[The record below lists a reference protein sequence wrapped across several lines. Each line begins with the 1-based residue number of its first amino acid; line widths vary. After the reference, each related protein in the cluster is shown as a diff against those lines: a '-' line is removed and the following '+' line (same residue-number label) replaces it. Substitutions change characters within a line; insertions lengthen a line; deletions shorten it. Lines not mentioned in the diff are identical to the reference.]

1 MRAAGAV
8 RRRAPPDHAA
18 VLPRNDL
25 SELERDSRL
34 PDARRAE
41 HGDEVT
47 PALVDDALPGAR
59 QNSELT
65 VTADEGDSRD
75 WPLADPRDRANGEP
89 GLDGRVLALR
99 EDRLRGP
106 ELDRAAG
113 PYVRLLADEHSA
125 DRRGGLQPGRGVDD
139 VPGDKGLAMFGA
151 RIEGHQRLARV
162 HRDAE
167 LQPFVLGPV
176 PDGERGP
183 HRALGVVAVG
193 DRRAEDAHDGIADEL
208 LDAPAVAL
216 ELSPN
221 ALVVGNE
228 ERPHVLR
235 VELLGAGGE
244 PDEIDE
250 QHGDDSPFLPG
261 RGGSG
266 EGCAAGVAEL
276 RPVRV
281 LLSAA
286 WAGEHER

>member
-1 MRAAGAV
+1 VADDARYLGAGA
-8 RRRAPPDHAA
+8 RLAS
-18 VLPRNDL
+18 LPSAKL
-25 SELERDSRL
+25 VDS
-34 PDARRAE
+34 AFRAE
-41 HGDEVT
+41 LRSARFLYEGLSYADLAHVLMLAEQQIIPAEPAGALLS
-47 PALVDDALPGAR
+47 ALVDLHQAGLSQLAVDPKW
-59 QNSELT
+59 
-65 VTADEGDSRD
+65 GD
-75 WPLADPRDRANGEP
+75 LYNN
-89 GLDGRVLALR
+89 
-99 EDRLRGP
+99 
-106 ELDRAAG
+106 
-113 PYVRLLADEHSA
+113 
-125 DRRGGLQPGRGVDD
+125 
-139 VPGDKGLAMFGA
+139 
-151 RIEGHQRLARV
+151 
-162 HRDAE
+162 RDAE

-221 ALVVGNE
+221 AFVVGNE

-250 QHGDDSPFLPG
+250 QHRDDSPFLPG